1 MVEPI
6 ARAQGAELVDV
17 EWTTEGRGFVL
28 RISIDKA
35 GSAEKKSS
43 TEDSAVDLEVC
54 SNISRAVSQAF
65 DENDPFPS
73 AMHYALEVGSPGV
86 ERALRSPA
94 DYDRFAGKKAKLRLI
109 APVDGQKVLVGVL
122 SGVQEALLT
131 FLVEAAPEAKPY
143 VFPLTQI
150 ASARLVF
157 ELGTTPKAGPK
168 AGPKPGPKP
177 GPNPGPKSRP
187 KPGKTNRK

>member
-1 MVEPI
+1 
-6 ARAQGAELVDV
+6 
-17 EWTTEGRGFVL
+17 
-28 RISIDKA
+28 
-35 GSAEKKSS
+35 
-43 TEDSAVDLEVC
+43 
-54 SNISRAVSQAF
+54 
-65 DENDPFPS
+65 
-73 AMHYALEVGSPGV
+73 MHYALEVGSPGV

-94 DYDRFAGKKAKLRLI
+94 DYDRFAGKKAKLRLT

-131 FLVEAAPEAKPY
+131 FLVEGAPEAKPC

-177 GPNPGPKSRP
+177 GPKSRP